1 MCKGPLSSVH
11 TRRNLVMLLV
21 LVVKGLMFAFDAGKT
36 GSGRNESRGEKN
48 RLNCTQDHQGQLGSL
63 S

>member
-21 LVVKGLMFAFDAGKT
+21 LVAKGLMFAFDAGKT
-36 GSGRNESRGEKN
+36 GSGRNESRGEK
-48 RLNCTQDHQGQLGSL
+48 TG
-63 S
+63 